1 MFWKLLGAVSLC
13 EKAAQLELKLFDLE
27 FELEHLEDY

>member
-13 EKAAQLELKLFDLE
+13 EKAAQLELK
-27 FELEHLEDY
+27 HLEDY

>member
-13 EKAAQLELKLFDLE
+13 EKAAQLELK
-27 FELEHLEDY
+27 HLEDYLSLIHI